1 MGRCTDLKNQ
11 ILKPIMDSMRMTKM
25 QCQKICQLDPSGS
38 YCVGCN
44 RTVDE
49 IFQAGID
56 KPSDQD
62 YRGKDDG

>member
-1 MGRCTDLKNQ
+1 
-11 ILKPIMDSMRMTKM
+11 M
-25 QCQKICQLDPSGS
+25 QCQKICQLDPSGT

-56 KPSDQD
+56 KPNEKD
-62 YRGKDDG
+62 YQEKEDE